1 MNGEMS
7 ILGREGDT
15 KLIWSSDNAD
25 EVEHARKT
33 FEELTKKGFSAFNV
47 KKLGGQGERITK
59 FDPEAEKMILVPQFR
74 GGV

>member
-15 KLIWSSDNAD
+15 KIIWSSENAE

-33 FEELTKKGFSAFNV
+33 FDDLTKKGFSAFSV
-47 KKLGGQGERITK
+47 KRDGEKGGRLASFSAE
-59 FDPEAEKMILVPQFR
+59 EEKMILVPR
-74 GGV
+74 LKGG